1 MCLKFGGGGVDKVQG
16 GEILKN
22 IYIFNWSK
30 SPPLPHGRGRA
41 PLKNIW
47 PMWLG
52 SLISQFQIW
61 VAASIGETKIYRFK
75 MLILLFK

>member
-30 SPPLPHGRGRA
+30 SPPPPPWEGEGSIKKYMA
-41 PLKNIW
+41 YVAGIVNISVSN
-47 PMWLG
+47 L
-52 SLISQFQIW
+52 SS
-61 VAASIGETKIYRFK
+61 S
-75 MLILLFK
+75 